1 MLLIKLLLLLKI
13 NLLLPIICAKEVKV
27 MDMQFQM
34 LTVQILTFILSQETQ
49 LDLVILGGYLVEEMV
64 IVLLQKEFT
73 LMVHKLGI

>member
-1 MLLIKLLLLLKI
+1 
-13 NLLLPIICAKEVKV
+13 